1 MTTKKVYA
9 PEKTISCQQKQD
21 DAAQKNIL
29 FSKKL
34 LIFSG
39 VARHIYCLILT
50 FTNKNKIRKKC
61 RSSDK

>member
-9 PEKTISCQQKQD
+9 PQKAISCQQKQD

-50 FTNKNKIRKKC
+50 FTNKNKI
-61 RSSDK
+61 